1 MNKEIIHL
9 AVCVALFILLRY
21 LFGVVPVEMLDFLLF
36 PVSKLVGFC
45 LNSPGRF
52 VEGAGY
58 VHEGLQIIIERS
70 CAGGNFLLIS
80 FLMTSWF
87 FIHEK
92 VLRSWLIIP
101 GALLLSYLL
110 TILANVGR
118 ITGYL
123 VLTGKEG
130 IPLVMLIDKHLLHTF
145 TGVVVYLVFLILFY
159 FILQKIVSNKKT
171 IPHEEVA

>member
-21 LFGVVPVEMLDFLLF
+21 LFGVVPVEALDFLLF

-58 VHEGLQIIIERS
+58 VYEGLQIIIERS

-87 FIHEK
+87 LFMKKCSDRADYTRRFAVILPVNDSGQCRPYH
-92 VLRSWLIIP
+92 R
-101 GALLLSYLL
+101 LSG
-110 TILANVGR
+110 ID
-118 ITGYL
+118 
-123 VLTGKEG
+123 GKRG
-130 IPLVMLIDKHLLHTF
+130 DSF
-145 TGVVVYLVFLILFY
+145 GD
-159 FILQKIVSNKKT
+159 
-171 IPHEEVA
+171 ADR